1 VRANGIDIVTFSAP
15 KRLETHEIP
24 LVINDF
30 KVAARNAI
38 EAGKCLST
46 ILITVNVKE
55 QECKIRS
62 CLLHESN
69 EFIDCYI
76 LNKDEKKT
84 SMDKS
89 LESFNMEQTSN

>member
-1 VRANGIDIVTFSAP
+1 VP
-15 KRLETHEIP
+15 
-24 LVINDF
+24 
-30 KVAARNAI
+30 
-38 EAGKCLST
+38 
-46 ILITVNVKE
+46 VNVKE
-55 QECKIRS
+55 QECKIRF

-89 LESFNMEQTSN
+89 LERF